1 MKTMK
6 LSVLQE
12 NLAKGLG
19 IVSRSVSTKAQLPA
33 LSNILLATDKGRLK
47 LSATNL
53 ETGINYWLGAK
64 IEKEGT
70 ISIPAKILTEFVS
83 SLPSEKIELEIKDNS
98 LNLICSSYSAN
109 FVGLPASEFPSVP
122 TLKDKETFSFPSGEL
137 LKSISQVA
145 FAAASDEGRPV
156 LTGVLFQI
164 KEDNLVLVATDGYR
178 LSFKQMG
185 KAKGVL
191 AVKEFKKGLIIP
203 SRTLSEVG
211 KILSDQEQEKG
222 IGLAITPSSNQ
233 IIFSTIEAEIV
244 SRLIE
249 GSFPE
254 FEKIIPEKGTTKVIL
269 EKGEFIRAVRTA
281 SIFARESANIVKFK
295 ISAKSGSASGGQ
307 NSKFKIS
314 ANAPQVGE
322 NLIELEVKQDGEN
335 NNIAFNSRYLLD
347 FLNSLD
353 SEQVSFEMTTPLNP
367 GVFRPVGDSSYLH
380 IIMPVRVQE

>member
-1 MKTMK
+1 MK

-12 NLAKGLG
+12 NLVKGLG
-19 IVSRSVSTKAQLPA
+19 IVSRSVTTKAQLPV
-33 LSNILLATDKGRLK
+33 LSNVLLTTNKGRLK

-83 SLPSEKIELEIKDNS
+83 SLPSEKINLEAKENS
-98 LNLICSSYSAN
+98 LNLTCGSYQAN
-109 FVGLPASEFPSVP
+109 FIGLPASEFPSVP

-145 FAAASDEGRPV
+145 FAAAQDEGRPV

-185 KAKGVL
+185 KVRGAIE
-191 AVKEFKKGLIIP
+191 VKEFKKGLIIP
-203 SRTLSEVG
+203 SKTLTEVG
-211 KILSDQEQEKG
+211 KIIGEQKQERG
-222 IGLAITPSSNQ
+222 VGLTITSSSNQ
-233 IIFSTIEAEIV
+233 VIFSTSEAEIV

-254 FEKIIPEKGTTKVIL
+254 FEKIIPEKGTTKIIL
-269 EKGEFIRAVRTA
+269 EKEEFIRAVRTA
-281 SIFARESANIVKFK
+281 AIFARESANIIKL
-295 ISAKSGSASGGQ
+295 IIN
-307 NSKFKIS
+307 NSQLTINS
-314 ANAPQVGE
+314 NAPQVGD
-322 NLIELEVKQDGEN
+322 NLIKFEVKTEGEEN
-335 NNIAFNSRYLLD
+335 KIAFNSRYLLD
-347 FLNSLD
+347 FLNSID
-353 SEQVSFEMTTPLNP
+353 SEQLSFEMTTPLNP
-367 GVFRPVGDSSYLH
+367 GVFHLVGDSSYFH

>member
-1 MKTMK
+1 MK

-12 NLAKGLG
+12 NLAKSLA
-19 IVSRSVSTKAQLPA
+19 IVSRSVSAKAQLPA
-33 LSNILLATDKGRLK
+33 LGNILLSTDKGRLK

-64 IEKEGT
+64 IEEEGA

-83 SLPSEKIELEIKDNS
+83 SLPAEKIDLEVKENT
-98 LNLICSSYSAN
+98 LNLTCGSYQAS

-122 TLKDKETFSFPSGEL
+122 TLKDKETFSFPGEEL
-137 LKSISQVA
+137 FKSITQVT
-145 FAAASDEGRPV
+145 FAAAQDEGRPV

-164 KEDNLVLVATDGYR
+164 SQDSLALVATDGYR
-178 LSFKQMG
+178 LSFKKMG
-185 KAKGVL
+185 KIKG
-191 AVKEFKKGLIIP
+191 AGDIKEFDKGLIIP
-203 SRTLSEVG
+203 SRTLNEVG
-211 KILSDQEQEKG
+211 KILSDQGQGKN

-233 IIFSTIEAEIV
+233 VIFTTAEAEIV

-254 FEKIIPEKGTTKVIL
+254 FEKIIPEKGTTKIVL
-269 EKGEFIRAVRTA
+269 EREDFIRAVRTA
-281 SIFARESANIVKFK
+281 AIFARESANIVKLK
-295 ISAKSGSASGGQ
+295 VKSQ
-307 NSKFKIS
+307 KLKVS
-314 ANAPQVGE
+314 ANAPQMGE
-322 NLIELEVKQDGEN
+322 NLIELEVKQEGED

-347 FLNSLD
+347 FLNSVD
-353 SEQVSFEMTTPLNP
+353 TEQISFEMSTPLNP